1 MGGRDRS
8 YRKSCKGASRRPQA
22 GSAVPESETDKHLA
36 KILAILKRRFKK
48 GDKTAILKA
57 IQQCFQMKK
66 PVPEWLRLA
75 FLQAYDA
82 ATGYE
87 IKSWAE
93 VFGAVH
99 PKGTHLKK
107 ERRSLMLRG
116 SIVGRVQ
123 ELKAAGFPIDKLLF
137 ETIGK
142 EFGLSGTTASEI
154 YYDERTQIVREL
166 FDILTKGSSG
176 KN

>member
-1 MGGRDRS
+1 
-8 YRKSCKGASRRPQA
+8 
-22 GSAVPESETDKHLA
+22 
-36 KILAILKRRFKK
+36 
-48 GDKTAILKA
+48 
-57 IQQCFQMKK
+57 
-66 PVPEWLRLA
+66 LA

-93 VFGAVH
+93 VFGPPH

-116 SIVGRVQ
+116 SIVVRVQ

-142 EFGLSGTTASEI
+142 EFGLGGTTASEI
-154 YYDERTQIVREL
+154 YYDQRTQIVREV

-176 KN
+176 KH